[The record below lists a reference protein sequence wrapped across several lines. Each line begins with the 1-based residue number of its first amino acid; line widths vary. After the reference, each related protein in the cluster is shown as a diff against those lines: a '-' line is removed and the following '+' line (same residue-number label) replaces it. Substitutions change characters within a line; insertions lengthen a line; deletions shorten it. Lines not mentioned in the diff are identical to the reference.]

1 MLPNIDPVTNAAAV
15 GAVTPSTRRPDTE
28 KALEAYTSGSKARV
42 DEKRVRREAGR
53 VGKETK
59 EARAPDAVER
69 TGQVRS
75 RDTATDIVRRIDDQA
90 DIAFQMTREER
101 EVFLGYVS
109 GEEELDQLTD
119 QEKITL
125 ERVTERVE
133 KLIEQA
139 DARSTKGRDR
149 INVAMKEWYSR
160 LANGKQ
166 APENLIALIQRAS
179 QGMMDDQL

>member
-1 MLPNIDPVTNAAAV
+1 MLPNIDPVSNAAAV
-15 GAVTPSTRRPDTE
+15 GAITPSTRRPDMD
-28 KALEAYTSGSKARV
+28 KALEAYKNVPAARV
-42 DEKRVRREAGR
+42 DERRVGKEAGR

-69 TGQVRS
+69 TGQIRS
-75 RDTATDIVRRIDDQA
+75 RDSATDIVRRIDDQA

-101 EVFLGYVS
+101 DVFLGYTS

-125 ERVTERVE
+125 ERVTERIE

-139 DARSTKGRDR
+139 DARSTKGRGR
-149 INVAMKEWYSR
+149 INLAMKEWYSR
-160 LANGKQ
+160 LANGRQ
-166 APENLIALIQRAS
+166 APENLIDLIQRAA

>member
-1 MLPNIDPVTNAAAV
+1 MLPNIDPVTSTAAV
-15 GAVTPSTRRPDTE
+15 GATTPSTRRPDME
-28 KALEAYTSGSKARV
+28 KALEAYKNVPAARV
-42 DEKRVRREAGR
+42 DDNR
-53 VGKETK
+53 VGKEAARVGNETNG
-59 EARAPDAVER
+59 ARAADAVER
-69 TGQVRS
+69 AGQVKS
-75 RDTATDIVRRIDDQA
+75 RDSSTEVVRRKDDQA

-109 GEEELDQLTD
+109 GEEELSQLTD

-125 ERVTERVE
+125 ERVAERIE

-139 DARSTKGRDR
+139 DARSTKGRNR

-160 LANGKQ
+160 LANGKE
-166 APENLIALIQRAS
+166 APENLIDLIQRAS